1 MPFHHAITTPE
12 LIHEVLIVLKSSV
25 HSVLLRETVDMVELV
40 STLSL
45 ILLSCG
51 LSSTSPQLP
60 FPDRDLFLGT
70 SEFYNL
76 ARVSTSPLP
85 THHERS

>member
-1 MPFHHAITTPE
+1 MPFHRAITTPE

-25 HSVLLRETVDMVELV
+25 HSVLLRETVDMIELV

-51 LSSTSPQLP
+51 LSSTSPQL
-60 FPDRDLFLGT
+60 
-70 SEFYNL
+70 
-76 ARVSTSPLP
+76 SP
-85 THHERS
+85 TTDH